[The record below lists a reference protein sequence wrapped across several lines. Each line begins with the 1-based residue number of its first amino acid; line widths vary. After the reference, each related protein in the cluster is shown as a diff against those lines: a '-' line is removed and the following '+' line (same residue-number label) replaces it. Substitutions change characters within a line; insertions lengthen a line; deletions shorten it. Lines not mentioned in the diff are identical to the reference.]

1 VAARGP
7 LRRRWYFAMR
17 VLLVLFPLGAC
28 ILMGGI
34 LGRKKIAAAAQQPEA
49 AEALQWNPDDVEG
62 FLVPDRFHYHPGHSW
77 VLTERKKVARV
88 GVDEFAAALLGH
100 IEKIELPKPGTWLR
114 QGQKAFSFY
123 RNGEK
128 TEVLSPT
135 EGEVVEVNEEVLK
148 DPSVLRKDPYGS
160 GWLLMVHVPDEET
173 VSRNLVPVSMIRSWM
188 RDAVERLYALQ
199 PQLAGAVAADGG
211 RPTGDLLA
219 GIPNAS
225 WKDLTADFFLS
236 K

>member
-1 VAARGP
+1 
-7 LRRRWYFAMR
+7 MT
-17 VLLVLFPLGAC
+17 VLLVLFTFGVF
-28 ILMGGI
+28 ILIDWI
-34 LGRKKIAAAAQQPEA
+34 LSRKKIAAAEQQPEG
-49 AEALQWNPDDVEG
+49 AEALQWNPDYVEG
-62 FLVPDRFHYHPGHSW
+62 FLVPDRFQYHPGHSW
-77 VLTERKKVARV
+77 VLKERKKVARV
-88 GVDEFAAALLGH
+88 GVDEFAAALLGR

-211 RPTGDLLA
+211 RPTDDLLA

>member
-1 VAARGP
+1 
-7 LRRRWYFAMR
+7 MT
-17 VLLVLFPLGAC
+17 VLLVLFTFGAF
-28 ILMGGI
+28 ILIDWI
-34 LGRKKIAAAAQQPEA
+34 LSRKKIATAEQQMEA
-49 AEALQWNPDDVEG
+49 AEALEWNPDYVEG
-62 FLVPDRFHYHPGHSW
+62 FLVPDRFQYHPGHSW
-77 VLTERKKVARV
+77 VLKERKKVARV
-88 GVDEFAAALLGH
+88 GVDEFAAALLGR

-211 RPTGDLLA
+211 RPADDLLA

-225 WKDLTADFFLS
+225 WKELTSDFFLS

>member
-1 VAARGP
+1 
-7 LRRRWYFAMR
+7 MT
-17 VLLVLFPLGAC
+17 VLLVLFTFGAF
-28 ILMGGI
+28 ILIDWI
-34 LGRKKIAAAAQQPEA
+34 LSRKKIAAAEQQPEA
-49 AEALQWNPDDVEG
+49 AEALQWNPDYVEG
-62 FLVPDRFHYHPGHSW
+62 FLVPDRFQYHPGHSW
-77 VLTERKKVARV
+77 VLKERKKVARV
-88 GVDEFAAALLGH
+88 GVDEFAAALLGR

-173 VSRNLVPVSMIRSWM
+173 VSRNLVPSSMIRSWM

-211 RPTGDLLA
+211 RPTDDLLA
-219 GIPNAS
+219 GVPNAS